1 MVDIALIGAGRI
13 GKIHGGNLA
22 RQPGMRLK
30 YVCDA
35 VPQAASERAANL
47 GAAVADLDRIFSD
60 AAVQAVAIA
69 SSTDT
74 HAGLILRAA
83 TARKAIFCEKP
94 VDLDLG
100 RAREVQA
107 AVAKARVPCLI
118 GFQRRYD
125 PTFAA
130 LKRRLD
136 AGEIGEVEVIAI
148 TSRDPAPPPIAY
160 IERSGGIFKDQLIHD
175 FDVCRW
181 ILGDEAQT
189 VYAAASCLV
198 DPAIAK
204 AGDADTTAVT
214 IRTRKGRLCQINTS
228 RRPARRGEPPPH
240 RGERAP
246 PQRNLGGHARALLPG
261 AVPDRLRRGDDPLR
275 RGAARR
281 GCAPRRHRGRDPR
294 ARDRRGR
301 HAVGKGGEGGH
312 DLMSFPRGEEADM
325 ALASRTA
332 ARTPRGARPRHANVG
347 AFLAVVAAEYESLPK
362 QLRAIARYAE
372 TNRARMVVTR
382 ITDVAAACAVQPSAV
397 TRFAQRFGFSGYS
410 ELQALFRKAF
420 SDGAAPGANYT
431 ERIRTM
437 MAG

>member
-100 RAREVQA
+100 RARE
-107 AVAKARVPCLI
+107 
-118 GFQRRYD
+118 
-125 PTFAA
+125 
-130 LKRRLD
+130 

-189 VYAAASCLV
+189 VY
-198 DPAIAK
+198 
-204 AGDADTTAVT
+204 
-214 IRTRKGRLCQINTS
+214 
-228 RRPARRGEPPPH
+228 
-240 RGERAP
+240 
-246 PQRNLGGHARALLPG
+246 
-261 AVPDRLRRGDDPLR
+261 
-275 RGAARR
+275 
-281 GCAPRRHRGRDPR
+281 
-294 ARDRRGR
+294 
-301 HAVGKGGEGGH
+301 
-312 DLMSFPRGEEADM
+312 
-325 ALASRTA
+325 
-332 ARTPRGARPRHANVG
+332 
-347 AFLAVVAAEYESLPK
+347 
-362 QLRAIARYAE
+362 
-372 TNRARMVVTR
+372 
-382 ITDVAAACAVQPSAV
+382 
-397 TRFAQRFGFSGYS
+397 
-410 ELQALFRKAF
+410 
-420 SDGAAPGANYT
+420 
-431 ERIRTM
+431 
-437 MAG
+437 